1 MRGSIG
7 QLLEVGTALVACEEG
22 DHAHD
27 GESQEEGGG
36 HAEEGAPEAPVDAAA
51 GAEITL
57 DGLVAEGLGA
67 VLDDG
72 QGRPLGTRRG
82 PRLRIGREAVRKL
95 LRGGRDVVKTAALL
109 GSMSGGRVCGVSGLV
124 GSWVGEAWLTF
135 SLPHGA
141 GGDGGSGRAVRAMPT
156 HGMRLH
162 EWGTRLWLGGG
173 EVHCGAWATRPE
185 RVTRH
190 MAFSDAGCL

>member
-27 GESQEEGGG
+27 GESKEEGGG
-36 HAEEGAPEAPVDAAA
+36 HAEEGASEAPVDAAA

-57 DGLVAEGLGA
+57 DGLVAEGSGA

-95 LRGGRDVVKTAALL
+95 LRRRRDVAKTEACWEGVCRGVRGIRCFGTA
-109 GSMSGGRVCGVSGLV
+109 GR
-124 GSWVGEAWLTF
+124 WVGEPWLTF
-135 SLPHGA
+135 VA
-141 GGDGGSGRAVRAMPT
+141 
-156 HGMRLH
+156 
-162 EWGTRLWLGGG
+162 
-173 EVHCGAWATRPE
+173 AWAWW
-185 RVTRH
+185 
-190 MAFSDAGCL
+190 